1 MSHEVPFYMP
11 KMSMTME
18 TGELVSWL
26 KQEGDVI
33 RTGDVIC
40 EVATDKVDMEVESTV
55 DGTIA
60 RIVARPGDTVPV
72 GQPIAFISTEADDLM
87 AGLFDPAPDAPDDP
101 ATPGSD
107 APADVPTEDVADG
120 VEVEAGVPSRRGPQ
134 PAVPFARR
142 RASQLRVSLVD
153 VIPTGRNG
161 IITVQDVELAA
172 AARDSRSGNGSAA
185 PTAVSVPVAPSAPT
199 DPPAPAPAPTAPP
212 APAPTAP
219 SAAVPAPTPPTTSA
233 PSITG
238 SGSDSDSAD
247 APDPGFAD
255 LLAGRRR
262 SIRTAVARTMSAS
275 AVVPQFTVFAELD
288 LEAAARVRNGIGWT
302 TLLVRGL
309 ARALRGH
316 PTVNAGWDDTAQAP
330 AAPTDVVGVSLA
342 VESAVGLLAP
352 VVRDPDLLSIDEQD
366 GLIRAT
372 IARARTGK
380 LSGADLR
387 GGTTT
392 LSNLGGFGVPSF
404 TSLLTP
410 PQATALSV
418 GAISLRPVV
427 VGGGLAVRLGTTV
440 GLTLDHR
447 PVDGVDG
454 ARVLA
459 DLQELFRH
467 PEKLLR

>member
-1 MSHEVPFYMP
+1 MAHEVPFYMP

-18 TGELVSWL
+18 TGELVNWL
-26 KQEGDVI
+26 KSEGDVI
-33 RTGDVIC
+33 RSGDVIC

-60 RIVARPGDTVPV
+60 RIVAQPGDTVPV
-72 GQPIAFISTEADDLM
+72 GEPIAFISTEADDLM
-87 AGLFDPAPDAPDDP
+87 AGLFDPAPDAPDTAGD
-101 ATPGSD
+101 SD
-107 APADVPTEDVADG
+107 APAEMPTEDLADG
-120 VEVEAGVPSRRGPQ
+120 VEVEASVPSRKGPQ

-142 RASQLRVSLVD
+142 RASQLRVSLLD

-172 AARDSRSGNGSAA
+172 AQRDSGSGNGSGNWAA
-185 PTAVSVPVAPSAPT
+185 TPA
-199 DPPAPAPAPTAPP
+199 APAPATAAAAAPP
-212 APAPTAP
+212 AAPASPPAAAAPPKPAP
-219 SAAVPAPTPPTTSA
+219 AVA
-233 PSITG
+233 G
-238 SGSDSDSAD
+238 AD
-247 APDPGFAD
+247 ESTDPGFAD

-262 SIRTAVARTMSAS
+262 SIRTAVARTMTAS
-275 AVVPQFTVFAELD
+275 AAVPQFTVFAEID
-288 LEAAARVRNGIGWT
+288 LEAASRVRNRIGWT

-316 PTVNAGWDDTAQAP
+316 PAVNAGWDEAANAP
-330 AAPTDVVGVSLA
+330 AAPNDVVGVSLA

-352 VVRDPDLLSIDEQD
+352 VVRDPDLLPIDEQD
-366 GLIRAT
+366 ALIRAT
-372 IARARTGK
+372 IAKARTGK
-380 LSGADLR
+380 LSAADLR

-418 GAISLRPVV
+418 GAISQRPVIV
-427 VGGGLAVRLGTTV
+427 NGGLSIRLGTTV

-447 PVDGVDG
+447 PVDGADG
-454 ARVLA
+454 ARLLA
-459 DLQELFRH
+459 DLQELFAH